1 MTVDVLQGDPL
12 VTIAEIN
19 TLTNTTL
26 STDYPDVY
34 VNAMIRIVSQHAR
47 AYCMGT
53 LFQPVSITGER
64 RECYVGGRTN
74 QLTVR
79 LRYAPLI
86 SVTSLSYRVGSTD
99 TLITNLANADLDLP
113 NAEIR
118 LIWYGP
124 MWRRKEHWIIISNY
138 MAGYT
143 TIPEEVKL
151 GTAYLVR
158 EWLDAEK
165 KSAASPYIVEFF
177 QIGDYSEK
185 YSISAGMVG
194 NIGMG
199 TKRSVAAQMLL
210 KPYRRPGV
218 A

>member
-1 MTVDVLQGDPL
+1 
-12 VTIAEIN
+12 
-19 TLTNTTL
+19 
-26 STDYPDVY
+26 
-34 VNAMIRIVSQHAR
+34 
-47 AYCMGT
+47 
-53 LFQPVSITGER
+53 
-64 RECYVGGRTN
+64 
-74 QLTVR
+74 
-79 LRYAPLI
+79 
-86 SVTSLSYRVGSTD
+86 
-99 TLITNLANADLDLP
+99 
-113 NAEIR
+113 
-118 LIWYGP
+118 
-124 MWRRKEHWIIISNY
+124 